1 MLISFSIHINQ
12 SNYHLIGIKFN
23 HIHSLDECKLVMCL
37 KYKQNEYVKE
47 NEKAPE
53 RQFIWTGEQISR
65 LKDHKIILEKKK

>member
-1 MLISFSIHINQ
+1 
-12 SNYHLIGIKFN
+12 
-23 HIHSLDECKLVMCL
+23 MCL

-65 LKDHKIILEKKK
+65 LKDHKIILEKKKKKNWCLQICTAAKECNKRKKEKLREDDVI